1 MKKRFINFIVFI
13 RILGNCENNGY
24 NISRCYE
31 IVKKIFCLS
40 TTIDILR
47 LLLEN
52 ERMYQKE
59 IKDRLGKKGTV
70 DIRLKELELL
80 GIIASEVED
89 KFQGKKWYW
98 LTERGR
104 KIAEKII
111 EIEKIMGEE

>member
-1 MKKRFINFIVFI
+1 V
-13 RILGNCENNGY
+13 E
-24 NISRCYE
+24 
-31 IVKKIFCLS
+31 KIFSLS

-59 IKDRLGKKGTV
+59 IKDKIGKKGTI

-98 LTERGR
+98 LTEKGR
-104 KIAEKII
+104 KVAEHLV
-111 EIEKIMGEE
+111 EIERIMEEK

>member
-1 MKKRFINFIVFI
+1 V
-13 RILGNCENNGY
+13 E
-24 NISRCYE
+24 
-31 IVKKIFCLS
+31 KIFCLS

-52 ERMYQKE
+52 EKMYQKE
-59 IKDRLGKKGTV
+59 IKDKIGKKGTI

-98 LTERGR
+98 LTEKG
-104 KIAEKII
+104 KKVAEHLI
-111 EIEKIMGEE
+111 EIEKIMERLEEKKGG